1 MQATLGTKFENPFK
15 IISIIWK
22 ERNGS
27 LKELYR
33 GVHLNFTRSL
43 LAWGITNS
51 AFNLLQRTFG

>member
-1 MQATLGTKFENPFK
+1 MQVSLGTPFENPFK
-15 IISIIWK
+15 IVSIIWK

-43 LAWGITNS
+43 LAWGNDSCDADIIK
-51 AFNLLQRTFG
+51 L